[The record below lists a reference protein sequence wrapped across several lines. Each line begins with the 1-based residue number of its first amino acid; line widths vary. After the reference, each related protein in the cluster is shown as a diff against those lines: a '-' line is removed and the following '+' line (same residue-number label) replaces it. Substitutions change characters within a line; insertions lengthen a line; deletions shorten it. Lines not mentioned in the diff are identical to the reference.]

1 MQIWRIAPQV
11 YATPMND
18 ETMTPEEEELLE
30 VNLYEEVELHT
41 NCTVQIL
48 RNVLA
53 GELSIG
59 WWENDGD

>member
-1 MQIWRIAPQV
+1 
-11 YATPMND
+11 MND
-18 ETMTPEEEELLE
+18 DAVTPEEEETVE

-59 WWENDGD
+59 WWENDEL

>member
-1 MQIWRIAPQV
+1 
-11 YATPMND
+11 MND
-18 ETMTPEEEELLE
+18 DAVAPVEEETVE

-48 RNVLA
+48 RNALT

-59 WWENDGD
+59 WWENDGSRECGDS

>member
-1 MQIWRIAPQV
+1 MDDEAVPQ
-11 YATPMND
+11 D
-18 ETMTPEEEELLE
+18 GEEAVE

-48 RNVLA
+48 RNVLT

-59 WWENDGD
+59 WWENDAG

>member
-1 MQIWRIAPQV
+1 MDDEAVPQ
-11 YATPMND
+11 D
-18 ETMTPEEEELLE
+18 GEEFVE

-48 RNVLA
+48 RNVLT

-59 WWENDGD
+59 WWENDEL

>member
-1 MQIWRIAPQV
+1 
-11 YATPMND
+11 MND

-41 NCTVQIL
+41 NSTVQIL
-48 RNVLA
+48 RNVLT

-59 WWENDGD
+59 W